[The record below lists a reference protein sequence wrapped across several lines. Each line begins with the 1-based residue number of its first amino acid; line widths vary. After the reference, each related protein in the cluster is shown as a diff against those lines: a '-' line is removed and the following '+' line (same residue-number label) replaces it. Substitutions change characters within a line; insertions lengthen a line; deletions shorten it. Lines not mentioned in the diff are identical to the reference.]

1 MKNDKFFKERLADLG
16 FPLLDKD
23 EWQNVNLTL
32 ADVVKSKD
40 FRLWEGFPIL
50 LANSVEKGVF
60 DYNKVKSYLKKV
72 SDKHR
77 LTLLIVMSLALYKV
91 LSLKFVW
98 ATNLYK
104 GLSEKDKKEVTL
116 LYERLLKEENIK
128 IDNYSVSSQR
138 IKHTFNNYFKSKQVE
153 FKDLL
158 SLKAEYNLEYSLSQ
172 LFSPKQKELFVKK
185 LRKEKLSKTEREYFS
200 RVVKKKLIALANSEL
215 HHLAQ
220 RVLLE

>member
-1 MKNDKFFKERLADLG
+1 MKNDNFFKERLAYLG

-32 ADVVKSKD
+32 ADVVKSKNL
-40 FRLWEGFPIL
+40 RLWEGFPIL

-60 DYNKVKSYLKKV
+60 DYNKVNSYLNKV
-72 SDKHR
+72 SDKHY
-77 LTLLIVMSLALYKV
+77 LTLLIAMSLALYKV

-98 ATNLYK
+98 ASKLYK
-104 GLSEKDKKEVTL
+104 ALSDDYKKEVSF

-128 IDNYSVSSQR
+128 IDNYIVSSQR

-153 FKDLL
+153 LKDLL
-158 SLKAEYNLEYSLSQ
+158 SLKDEYNLEYSLSQ
-172 LFSPKQKELFVKK
+172 LFSPKQKELFFKK

-200 RVVKKKLIALANSEL
+200 RVVKKKLLALANSEL
-215 HHLAQ
+215 HRLAQ
-220 RVLLE
+220 KLLLE